1 MKKKTKRETQSEKKK
16 KKIVEVSLKLFGAYG
31 YNGTTISDI
40 SKASGF
46 STGSIYNFFGNKA
59 GIMRDYIKEK
69 HIKAGENRRKRG
81 ASWNRE

>member
-31 YNGTTISDI
+31 YNGTTIYDI

-59 GIMRDYIKEK
+59 
-69 HIKAGENRRKRG
+69 
-81 ASWNRE
+81 